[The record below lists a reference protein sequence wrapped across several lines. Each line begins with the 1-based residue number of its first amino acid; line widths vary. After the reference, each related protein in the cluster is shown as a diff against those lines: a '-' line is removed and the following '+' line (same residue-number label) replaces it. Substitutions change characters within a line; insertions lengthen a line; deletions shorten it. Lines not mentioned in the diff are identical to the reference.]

1 MAFFLI
7 VPSVMIVSVLL
18 VRALANRLGLR
29 IYHTTLAAVAI
40 MAFPVTFGATRL
52 SPAIGREYFLWLGA
66 LIVAASGL
74 LTLANKFLHGKEIEE
89 ERRFTEEVKAAYEA
103 EKRKS
108 IAVIEDK
115 LTDAP
120 APKTLAY
127 NEIFADENISVQTD
141 EQIADENISA
151 QTDEQTADENISAQ
165 TDEQTA
171 AENISAVTDEQPAD
185 ENISAVTDEQ
195 TAAEN
200 ISAQTDEQSADKNI
214 SAVTDEQNADENISA
229 EADEQNADEKV
240 SAVIDEQNADE
251 KVSAETDEQIADKNI
266 SAVIDEQNADEKVS
280 AETDEQSADENISA
294 VTDEQNADENISA
307 VIDEQSADKNIS
319 AQTDEQT
326 AAENISAETELDEEV
341 KAAVA
346 AELSEEPA
354 LPENFPLEKIFKP
367 LTEPYPEEAVDEPI
381 KLPEKPKPVKIF
393 PLEKVFE
400 PLTELKHEEIIP
412 PPAKKSN
419 PEPKFPLQKV
429 FEPLSTLN
437 LDKLEEITREEK
449 NLPHEVETKPEEK
462 IDTLDDLLDK
472 AYDERDKGHTW
483 QAIETYKKALER
495 YQGDE
500 YAPFVAIDLCNIYK
514 EQALYTEAI
523 KVYEQALA
531 LPALKRNDSAR
542 KEFQTNLRY
551 LRLLREILLKHRALS
566 TPFSRLPKD
575 ILQEVDIEF
584 KKVQYQ

>member
-1 MAFFLI
+1 MEVLISLAFFLI

-18 VRALANRLGLR
+18 TRALANRLGLR

-40 MAFPVTFGATRL
+40 MSFPVTFGATRL

-66 LIVAASGL
+66 LILAASGL
-74 LTLANKFLHGKEIEE
+74 LTLANKFLHGKELEE
-89 ERRFTEEVKAAYEA
+89 EQRFTEEVKAAYEA

-127 NEIFADENISVQTD
+127 NETS
-141 EQIADENISA
+141 
-151 QTDEQTADENISAQ
+151 
-165 TDEQTA
+165 A
-171 AENISAVTDEQPAD
+171 AENISAVIDG
-185 ENISAVTDEQ
+185 
-195 TAAEN
+195 
-200 ISAQTDEQSADKNI
+200 
-214 SAVTDEQNADENISA
+214 QNAG
-229 EADEQNADEKV
+229 
-240 SAVIDEQNADE
+240 
-251 KVSAETDEQIADKNI
+251 KNI
-266 SAVIDEQNADEKVS
+266 SAVIDEQNADKNIS
-280 AETDEQSADENISA
+280 AVIDEQSADENISAQTDEQNADKKISAEVDEQNADENISAVIDGQNADKKISAVIDGQNADKNISVQTDEQPADEKISA

-307 VIDEQSADKNIS
+307 VIDGQN
-319 AQTDEQT
+319 
-326 AAENISAETELDEEV
+326 AAENISAVIDEQNADKKISAEVELDEEV

-367 LTEPYPEEAVDEPI
+367 LTESKPEEVNEPI
-381 KLPEKPKPVKIF
+381 KLPKKLKPVKIF

-400 PLTELKHEEIIP
+400 PLTELKHEEIVP
-412 PPAKKSN
+412 PPAKKSE
-419 PEPKFPLQKV
+419 PEKNFPLQKV

-449 NLPHEVETKPEEK
+449 NLPHEVETNPEEK

-483 QAIETYKKALER
+483 QAIEIYKKALER

-523 KVYEQALA
+523 KVYEQALT

-551 LRLLREILLKHRALS
+551 LRLLREVLLKHRALS